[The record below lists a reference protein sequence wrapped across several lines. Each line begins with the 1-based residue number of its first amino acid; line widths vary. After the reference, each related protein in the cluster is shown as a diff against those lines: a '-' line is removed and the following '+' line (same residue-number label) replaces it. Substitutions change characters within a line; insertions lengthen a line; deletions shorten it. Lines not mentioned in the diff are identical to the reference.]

1 MASATRIIGLAK
13 LHKKLQRMPDV
24 AKTKIKA
31 AMERGADEIVAMMR
45 NLVPKPGSAPY
56 ATGALRDSIGWT
68 WGKAPQGAMTLGKMA
83 ANNLAGELTITIYAG
98 TRDKKLGDADAYYA
112 RFVEFGTKHM
122 AASPYFYVSYR
133 ANKKKVRSRIR
144 RATTAAAKEVAGSS

>member
-31 AMERGADEIVAMMR
+31 AMEQGADEIVAMMR
-45 NLVPKPGSAPY
+45 NLVPVDS
-56 ATGALRDSIGWT
+56 GALRDSIGWS

-144 RATTAAAKEVAGSS
+144 RAVTKAAKEVAGSS

>member
-1 MASATRIIGLAK
+1 MANATRIIGLAK
-13 LHKKLQRMPDV
+13 LHKKLQRMPEV
-24 AKTKIKA
+24 AKAKIKA
-31 AMERGADEIVAMMR
+31 AMEQGADEIVAMMR
-45 NLVPKPGSAPY
+45 NLVPVDS
-56 ATGALRDSIGWT
+56 GALRDSIGWT
-68 WGKAPQGAMTLGKMA
+68 WGKAPQGAMTIGKMA
-83 ANNLAGELTITIYAG
+83 ASNLASELTITIYAG

-122 AASPYFYVSYR
+122 DASPYFYVSYR